1 MQQCGLTPAPSGFMR
16 GQTAGWGEGEGN
28 RGGGG
33 GVSGETVQAGQ
44 TGGWLKQWLPPEEL
58 CR

>member
-1 MQQCGLTPAPSGFMR
+1 MQQCDLTPAPSGFMR

-33 GVSGETVQAGQ
+33 GEWGDSP
-44 TGGWLKQWLPPEEL
+44 GWTDRRLA
-58 CR
+58 